1 VIHHARALTLAPFT
15 VAITVVFAG
24 LVALAIP
31 RSRVADSTTI
41 ALSPTVGRT
50 EDLTTETGTADVEE
64 RVAPPTSDL
73 FCCVVHVSGGE
84 ELDGIAEL
92 RENDLVDRT
101 LLRRGRHRGLGVQPG
116 PSFFYAP

>member
-1 VIHHARALTLAPFT
+1 MIHHASALTLAPVT
-15 VAITVVFAG
+15 VAITIVFAR

-50 EDLTTETGTADVEE
+50 EDLTTETGTADVED
-64 RVAPPTSDL
+64 RVTPAASDL
-73 FCCVVHVSGGE
+73 FSRFVHVPGGE

-101 LLRRGRHRGLGVQPG
+101 LLRRGRHRGLGLQPG